1 MATASTAAPA
11 ATPAAASEGLP
22 DANDLLLF
30 ACVMEAGSFSRAAQR
45 CGLPKSTVSRRI
57 AALEAGLGERLLTR
71 TTRQLAITEF
81 GERILDHARRLLEET
96 EAAHALAQHRQAAP
110 RGTLRVSL
118 PPDFDELNLPA
129 LLPGFVAVHPE
140 VRVELD
146 LSPRRADLVAERFDL
161 AVRVAARLPDDA
173 TLVARR
179 IADLGYGLYASPD
192 YLERAGRPVSPQE
205 LPSHAG
211 LRLIVSGGEVQP
223 WRLASGAERCEVL
236 PSGPLAANSIGLLR
250 ELAARGMGI
259 AGLSE
264 RQAAPLLA
272 SGRLE
277 RVLPDWRLPTMT
289 VWGVTPGR
297 RLTPARVDAFLEA
310 VRAALKQDSS
320 AVSPD
325 EELPAPAGAKKTKEA
340 SNVRNL

>member
-1 MATASTAAPA
+1 MRGTISAAKAAPA
-11 ATPAAASEGLP
+11 DGLP

-118 PPDFDELNLPA
+118 PPDFDELNLAA
-129 LLPGFVAVHPE
+129 LLPGFVAGHPE

-179 IADLGYGLYASPD
+179 IADLGHGLYASPG
-192 YLERAGRPVSPQE
+192 YLGRAGRPVSPQE
-205 LPSHAG
+205 LSAHTG
-211 LRLIVSGGEVQP
+211 LRLIASGGEVQP

-264 RQAAPLLA
+264 RQAAPLVA
-272 SGRLE
+272 GGRLE
-277 RVLPDWRLPTMT
+277 RVLPRWRLPTMT

-310 VRAALKQDSS
+310 VRAALQLD
-320 AVSPD
+320 APAAAPD
-325 EELPAPAGAKKTKEA
+325 DELPAPAGATMTKEA
-340 SNVRNL
+340 

>member
-1 MATASTAAPA
+1 MKGTIPPSPGSG
-11 ATPAAASEGLP
+11 PEGLP

-57 AALEAGLGERLLTR
+57 AALESALGERLLTR

-118 PPDFDELNLPA
+118 PPDFDELDLPG
-129 LLPGFVAVHPE
+129 LLPGFVAAHPE

-146 LSPRRADLVAERFDL
+146 LSSRRADLVAERFDL

-179 IADLGYGLYASPD
+179 IADLGHGLYASPG
-192 YLERAGRPVSPQE
+192 YLARAGRPATPQE
-205 LPSHAG
+205 LQAHTG
-211 LRLIVSGGEVQP
+211 LRLVASGGEVQP
-223 WRLASGAERCEVL
+223 WRLSCGAERVEVL
-236 PSGPLAANSIGLLR
+236 PAGPLSANSVGLLR

-259 AGLSE
+259 AGLPD
-264 RQAAPLLA
+264 RRAAPLVA
-272 SGRLE
+272 AGRLE
-277 RVLPDWRLPTMT
+277 RVLPNWQLPTMT

-310 VRAALKQDSS
+310 VRAALQPQAEPAAAPRRPRS
-320 AVSPD
+320 AGEPD
-325 EELPAPAGAKKTKEA
+325 RELPAPAGATMTKEP
-340 SNVRNL
+340 

>member
-1 MATASTAAPA
+1 MRGTISAAKAAPA
-11 ATPAAASEGLP
+11 DGLP

-96 EAAHALAQHRQAAP
+96 EAAPALAQHRQAAP

-118 PPDFDELNLPA
+118 PPDFDELNLAA
-129 LLPGFVAVHPE
+129 LLPGFVAGHPE

-179 IADLGYGLYASPD
+179 IADLGHGLYASPG
-192 YLERAGRPVSPQE
+192 YLGRAGRPASPQE
-205 LPSHAG
+205 LSAHTG
-211 LRLIVSGGEVQP
+211 LRLIASGGEVQP

-250 ELAARGMGI
+250 ELAARHGHRRPVGAPGSA
-259 AGLSE
+259 AGGRRAAGAGAAALAAADDD
-264 RQAAPLLA
+264 RLGGDPGPQAHARARRCLPGGGPGGAAAGCA
-272 SGRLE
+272 SGRA
-277 RVLPDWRLPTMT
+277 
-289 VWGVTPGR
+289 R
-297 RLTPARVDAFLEA
+297 R
-310 VRAALKQDSS
+310 
-320 AVSPD
+320 
-325 EELPAPAGAKKTKEA
+325 
-340 SNVRNL
+340 